1 MCKNIAG
8 TKLLDGEKMRNDVS
22 EEEDDENHVDAE
34 QLLAA
39 LSGNIPVQTTSQES
53 VKECNCYW

>member
-8 TKLLDGEKMRNDVS
+8 TKLLDGEKMGNDVS

-39 LSGNIPVQTTSQES
+39 LSGNIPGQTTSQEP